1 MNLWHD
7 IETGPETPKVVN
19 VIVEIPKGSTN
30 KYEYDKKNNLIRLD
44 RVLFSPVYYP
54 GDYGFIPKTLSE
66 DNDPLDAIIIL
77 DKPTYPGVLVEAR
90 PIGVLMMEDN
100 GENDEK
106 ILCVIKGDPRF
117 NKVNDIKD
125 ANEHEL
131 KAIAH
136 FFEVYK
142 KLENKVTKIQGWK
155 DSGEAYKIISEAI
168 ERYEK
173 KFNAE
178 KH

>member
-7 IETGPETPKVVN
+7 IETGPEVPKVVN

-54 GDYGFIPKTLSE
+54 GNYGFIPKTLSE
-66 DNDPLDAIIIL
+66 DGDPLDALIISDNPL
-77 DKPTYPGVLVEAR
+77 YPGVLAESKV
-90 PIGVLMMEDN
+90 IGVLMMEDG

-106 ILCVIKGDPRF
+106 ILCVIKSDPKF
-117 NKVNDIKD
+117 KNINDLKD

-142 KLENKVTKIQGWK
+142 KLENKTTKILGWK
-155 DSGEAYKIISEAI
+155 DSEHAHKIIFEAV
-168 ERYEK
+168 ENYGK
-173 KFNAE
+173 KFKA
-178 KH
+178 

>member
-7 IETGPETPKVVN
+7 IETGPEVPKIVN

-30 KYEYDKKNNLIRLD
+30 KYEYDKKNNLIKLD

-54 GDYGFIPKTLSE
+54 GDYGFIPKTLS
-66 DNDPLDAIIIL
+66 DDGDPLDALIIS
-77 DKPTYPGVLVEAR
+77 DKPLYPGVLVESKV
-90 PIGVLMMEDN
+90 IGVLMMEDG

-106 ILCVIKGDPRF
+106 ILCVIKSDPKF
-117 NKVNDIKD
+117 KNVNDLKD

-142 KLENKVTKIQGWK
+142 KLENKTTKIIGWE
-155 DSGEAYKIISEAI
+155 DSGHAYKIISEAV
-168 ERYEK
+168 ENYTK
-173 KFNAE
+173 KFKA
-178 KH
+178 